1 MINQQKIYI
10 DIDEEITTV
19 IDQLHQVQG
28 NNIALV
34 VPQHALLLQSVVNL
48 KLLSR
53 EARKYNK
60 NIVIMTQDED
70 GIAFATRAGI
80 VTQPFVA
87 DTHSNVVKSQVVNP
101 VHMDKNNNNSNTSN
115 MPSNTT
121 VQQRQS
127 VSGMGSQSFDKSVSG
142 QKHIVAGIS
151 ARQVTSAN
159 QQTNVEQVNNYVD
172 ERAAHNN
179 QMSSISQKEQSVNM
193 HTKPSHQ
200 SNPVRAQQVNT
211 VQKKEGD
218 NFSEYEQTLSDARLS
233 KAAEHSSN
241 TKQTTN
247 DYSAKNIK
255 VDVNKDKKKKKQ
267 AKNIKMPKSTSS
279 AMKGFVWGGI
289 ALVII
294 IISIIV
300 LPKTTID
307 IEPKRID
314 IDESMEMTAKTDQD
328 TYDGE
333 RRIIPARA
341 IERDVTFTKTFDATG
356 SGDVSA
362 QNAQGT
368 IKIFNEYSTKPQ
380 PLVATTRFLSEDG
393 VLFRLVN
400 AATVPGMNG
409 DEPGS
414 VEALV
419 IADESGVI
427 GNIEPS
433 RFSIPGFDGSP
444 KSDKFYATSDKS
456 MSGGGTGG
464 TGVTIVTAEDIA
476 RAKVEMTTEVAG
488 YIVEQTTGLLRPEN
502 EVLTE
507 EGIKYEEV
515 RSEANV
521 SEGTMTDQF
530 MYEIVSN
537 VKALVFSEDDVL
549 GVMESNLA
557 EEYSQYSEDDVNVE
571 LSYDNLDVDFENET
585 IKMNTHGTAYVV
597 ATVDLDS
604 FSQDILGKKHDD
616 LLDIMNDSYSDEI
629 EKITI
634 DSVIPGF
641 PAFIANRISRF
652 EFMTNLF
659 VR

>member
-1 MINQQKIYI
+1 MVNQQKIYI

-19 IDQLHQVQG
+19 IDQLHQIQS
-28 NNIALV
+28 NNVALV

-53 EARKYNK
+53 EAKKYNK

-87 DTHSNVVKSQVVNP
+87 DTHNNVVKPQVVNTEYP
-101 VHMDKNNNNSNTSN
+101 TEKKKTSST
-115 MPSNTT
+115 PSSSSI
-121 VQQRQS
+121 QRQTIAQPRQF
-127 VSGMGSQSFDKSVSG
+127 VSEIGSQSFDKGVSG
-142 QKHIVAGIS
+142 QKHAVAGIS

-159 QQTNVEQVNNYVD
+159 QQGSVEQVNDYVD
-172 ERAAHNN
+172 ERSAHNN
-179 QMSSISQKEQSVNM
+179 QMSNISQKKQSVNM
-193 HTKPSHQ
+193 HPKPNHQ
-200 SNPVRAQQVNT
+200 PNSVIAQQTKT
-211 VQKKEGD
+211 VQRKEDFG
-218 NFSEYEQTLSDARLS
+218 EYEQTLSDARLAKS
-233 KAAEHSSN
+233 NEHANN
-241 TKQTTN
+241 TNQIAN
-247 DYSAKNIK
+247 NYSTKNIK
-255 VDVNKDKKKKKQ
+255 VDIKKDKKQ
-267 AKNIKMPKSTSS
+267 SKNMTMSKSMGS
-279 AMKGFVWGGI
+279 AMKGFVLVGI
-289 ALVII
+289 ILVII
-294 IISIIV
+294 IILIIG
-300 LPKTTID
+300 LPKTIIN

-341 IERDVTFTKTFDATG
+341 IERDITFTKTFDATG
-356 SGDVSA
+356 SGDVNA

-368 IKIFNEYSTKPQ
+368 IRIFNEYSTKSQ

-400 AATVPGMNG
+400 ATTVPGMNG

-419 IADESGVI
+419 IADESGIV

-433 RFSIPGFDGSP
+433 RFSIPGFDGNP
-444 KSDKFYATSDKS
+444 KEDKFYATSDKP

-507 EGIKYEEV
+507 ECIKYEEV
-515 RSEANV
+515 RSEASV

-557 EEYSQYSEDDVNVE
+557 EEYSQYSENDVDVE
-571 LSYDNLDVDFENET
+571 LNYDDLNVDFENET
-585 IKMNTHGTAYVV
+585 IKMNAHGAAYVV
-597 ATVDLDS
+597 AIIDLDS
-604 FSQDILGKKHDD
+604 FGQDILGKKHDD
-616 LLDIMNDSYSDEI
+616 LLAIMNDSYSDEI

-634 DSVIPGF
+634 ESVIPGF

-659 VR
+659 VK